1 MLAPHPSP
9 PADVI
14 RVSDLGAIAFL
25 LLRGHRVL
33 GLEGRHGRRLFLF
46 PTAAAPDV
54 EAFVTDPPVGAAS
67 YADALRRAKGMI
79 NSANLIA

>member
-1 MLAPHPSP
+1 MLNPSP
-9 PADVI
+9 APSPDLI

-46 PTAAAPDV
+46 ASAATPDL
-54 EAFVTDPPVGAAS
+54 EAFGTDPPVGAAS
-67 YADALRRAKGMI
+67 YADALRRAKGII
-79 NSANLIA
+79 NTANITS

>member
-1 MLAPHPSP
+1 MLHTSPAPSIN
-9 PADVI
+9 AI
-14 RVSDLGAIAFL
+14 RVTDLGAIAFL

-33 GLEGRHGRRLFLF
+33 GLEGKHGRRVFLF

-67 YADALRRAKGMI
+67 YAEALRRAKGII
-79 NSANLIA
+79 NTANLTA